1 MAQWEKPAF
10 VKSSEYATVF
20 VTVYLYV
27 HICPKYVRASSL
39 SILPHHMCVIFFVC
53 FPIYLYLYH
62 EISER
67 SLSLGLIF
75 QVFKNVL
82 INVAIFWKYLWC
94 ICKWMSVGL
103 HIFFYTFIILLFFNA
118 LSLYLS
124 FFILLSFFLYLSSP
138 LYCYASVP
146 LATGPVE
153 FSEASPSLW
162 VSGQLGNINN

>member
-94 ICKWMSVGL
+94 ICKWMSEGL
-103 HIFFYTFIILLFFNA
+103 HTWFLHVHNPFIFQRIIFV
-118 LSLYLS
+118 
-124 FFILLSFFLYLSSP
+124 SFFLYLTFFLFISILP
-138 LYCYASVP
+138 
-146 LATGPVE
+146 PV
-153 FSEASPSLW
+153 L
-162 VSGQLGNINN
+162 LC